1 MFGNGNISAA
11 TDNSLILKKM
21 ENSDLP
27 GNLGAPAT
35 SGLHKAAIFTLN
47 QLSSCTEEEI
57 AGLHGIGRNAIEKL
71 RKALSEKGLQ
81 FSKKKTQS

>member
-1 MFGNGNISAA
+1 
-11 TDNSLILKKM
+11 M

-35 SGLHKAAIFTLN
+35 SGLHKAAIFTLK
-47 QLSSCTEEEI
+47 QLSCFTEEEI
-57 AGLHGIGRNAIEKL
+57 ASLHGIGRNAIEKL

-81 FSKKKTQS
+81 FSNKKNKS